1 MSRTRTTG
9 RTMAAL
15 VLLGTLSA
23 CAGTEDS
30 TQPTILFSPIES
42 TSVYLMG
49 LDGQK
54 LHEWT
59 TSYAPGYSVYL
70 LPDGSLLRA
79 TSIPERPLSVLQGS
93 NGGRVERLDWNS
105 RVLWR
110 FDYAT
115 REGQQH
121 HDVFPMPN
129 GHVLLLAWEVRSAAE
144 ALAAGRRAETLP
156 AEGEI
161 WVDKVVEVDPATN
174 RVVWEWRTWDHLVPP
189 GGAPADHPTLVDPNH
204 NAVAD
209 VDWTHANAVFYD
221 ADLDQVMISVRN
233 FSEIWVVDHG
243 TTTEE
248 AAGHTGGRLG
258 RGGDLVYRWG
268 NPGAYGLVDVP
279 QQIHGQHNARWIEKG
294 LPGAGHLL
302 LFDNGESPVRPY
314 SNVVE
319 VDTGVRADRSYPF
332 DAATGFGPAE
342 ALTRYDPSERFFA
355 PIISGAQRLLSGNT
369 LVTDGPAGRFFEVTP
384 AGQTVWSYQLT
395 DTAGGVGH
403 LVFRATRYEPGYPG
417 LAGRDLQPQG
427 LIRVAPAAA
436 ATAVGASAR
445 RSY

>member
-1 MSRTRTTG
+1 MSRR
-9 RTMAAL
+9 MAAARAAAALGL
-15 VLLGTLSA
+15 VVGLAA
-23 CAGTEDS
+23 CADVETN

-59 TSYAPGYSVYL
+59 TGYAPGYSVYL
-70 LPDGSLLRA
+70 LPDGTLLRA
-79 TSIPERPLSVLQGS
+79 TSIPERPLSTAQGS
-93 NGGRVERLDWNS
+93 NGGRVELLDWNS
-105 RVLWR
+105 AVRWR

-115 REGQQH
+115 TSGQQH

-129 GHVLLLAWEVRSAAE
+129 GHVLLLAWETRSAAE
-144 ALAAGRRAETLP
+144 AIAAGRAPETLP

-161 WVDKVVEVDPATN
+161 WVDKVVEVDPATS

-189 GGAPADHPTLVDPNH
+189 GGAPADHPGLVDPSY
-204 NAVAD
+204 NALPQ

-221 ADLDQVMISVRN
+221 AGLDQVLISVRN
-233 FSEIWVVDHG
+233 FSEVWVVDHG

-248 AAGHTGGRLG
+248 AAGHSGGRLG

-268 NPGAYGLVDVP
+268 NPRVYGHVDVP
-279 QQIHGQHNARWIEKG
+279 QQIFGQHNAQWIASG

-302 LFDNGESPVRPY
+302 LFDNGEAPTRPY

-319 VDTGVRADRSYPF
+319 VDTGVRADRTYPY
-332 DAATGFGPAE
+332 DPATGFGPAA
-342 ALTRYDPSERFFA
+342 ALARYDPAERFFA
-355 PIISGAQRLLSGNT
+355 PIISGAQRLVSGNT

-384 AGQTVWSYQLT
+384 EGRTVWSYQLT
-395 DTAGGVGH
+395 DTAGGVNH
-403 LVFRATRYEPGYPG
+403 LVFRATRYEPGYAG
-417 LAGRDLQPQG
+417 LAGRELAPQG
-427 LIRVAPAAA
+427 LIRVAPT
-436 ATAVGASAR
+436 ATASLGARAR
-445 RSY
+445 PY